1 MSSNTATFGGEG
13 GTPFRKSC
21 PGDAYLSKMTG
32 ATGENVYQ
40 ICGTCSDG
48 TNLGCYGGVGFP
60 DQTPYTITFDQP
72 VRSFYGSSNGKYV
85 NNIGGI
91 GQKTGVATEVFCP
104 DGSYINGLNGKS
116 GSWIDNIGF
125 TCSAVKPTSSPIVYT
140 PPPAL
145 TPTMP
150 VVVQDTST
158 TAPGLV
164 YPPPTVQVAAQV
176 STSTPGASIAPSA
189 STTTATSTIT
199 TSNIFLYILLFV
211 VAVLLGAVVYTNYG
225 NRSNPYNQPNRGP

>member
-13 GTPFRKSC
+13 GAPFRKSC

-32 ATGENVYQ
+32 ATGENVYR

-48 TNLGCYGGVGFP
+48 TDLGCYGGDGFP
-60 DQTPYTITFDQP
+60 NQTPYTITFDQP

-91 GQKTGVATEVFCP
+91 GQRTGVATEVFCP

-150 VVVQDTST
+150 VVVQDAT

-176 STSTPGASIAPSA
+176 SPSTPGASIAPAA

-199 TSNIFLYILLFV
+199 TSNTFLYILLFV